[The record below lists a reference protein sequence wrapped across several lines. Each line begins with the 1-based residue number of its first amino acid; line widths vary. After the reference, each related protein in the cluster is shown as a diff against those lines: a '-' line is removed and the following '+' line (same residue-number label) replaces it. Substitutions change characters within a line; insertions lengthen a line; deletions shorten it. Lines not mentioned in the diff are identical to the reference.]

1 MEGGVSGMKTIE
13 MTGKTVEDAV
23 KNALNELKVTEDKI
37 EYEVLEEGTKGLF
50 KLLGAKPAKIKVK
63 VKRDYVFEA
72 KTFLRDVLNSMGI
85 KSEIRIKEENEAVK
99 ITLTGP
105 DMGILI
111 GYRGETL
118 DSLQYLV
125 SLVVNKGH
133 ETTYKRVVLDT
144 ENYRF
149 KREETL
155 KRLAQKVAGT
165 VRRTGKLIRLE
176 PMNPYERRIIHS
188 ALQDDRFIQTY
199 SEGDEP
205 YRRVVV
211 DLKKA

>member
-1 MEGGVSGMKTIE
+1 MKVLE
-13 MTGKTVEDAV
+13 MAGKTVEDALQ
-23 KNALNELKVTEDKI
+23 NALRELKLTENKV
-37 EYEVLEEGTKGLF
+37 EYEVLDEGHKGFLNI
-50 KLLGAKPAKIKVK
+50 GSKPAKIRVK
-63 VKRDYVFEA
+63 VRKDYISDA
-72 KTFLRDVLNSMGI
+72 KTFLGNVLDNMGV
-85 KSEIRIKEENEAVK
+85 KAEISIKEEDNAVR
-99 ITLTGP
+99 ISMSGP

-125 SLVVNKGH
+125 SLVVNKGG
-133 ETTYKRVVLDT
+133 ENEYKRVILDT
-144 ENYRF
+144 ENYRM

-155 KRLAQKVAGT
+155 KRLAKRIADKVRAT
-165 VRRTGKLIRLE
+165 NRQVKLE

-188 ALQDDRFIQTY
+188 ALQNDLNIETF

-211 DLKKA
+211 DLKKKA

>member
-1 MEGGVSGMKTIE
+1 MKVLE
-13 MTGKTVEDAV
+13 MVGKTVEDALQ
-23 KNALNELKVTEDKI
+23 NALKELKLTEDKV
-37 EYEVLEEGTKGLF
+37 EYEVLDEGHKGFLSI
-50 KLLGAKPAKIKVK
+50 GSRPAKIRVK
-63 VKRDYVFEA
+63 VRKDYINDA
-72 KTFLRDVLNSMGI
+72 RTFLSSVLDNMGV
-85 KSEIRIKEENEAVK
+85 KAEISIKEEDNAVR
-99 ITLTGP
+99 ISMAGP

-125 SLVVNKGH
+125 SLVVNKGG
-133 ETTYKRVVLDT
+133 ENEYKRVILDT
-144 ENYRF
+144 ENYRM

-155 KRLAQKVAGT
+155 KRLAKRIADKVRAT
-165 VRRTGKLIRLE
+165 NRQVKLE

-188 ALQDDRFIQTY
+188 ALQNDLNVETF

-211 DLKKA
+211 DLKKKA

>member
-1 MEGGVSGMKTIE
+1 MKVLE
-13 MTGKTVEDAV
+13 MAGKTVEEALQ
-23 KNALNELKVTEDKI
+23 NALRELKLTEDKV
-37 EYEVLEEGTKGLF
+37 EYEVLDEGHKGFLNI
-50 KLLGAKPAKIKVK
+50 GSKPAKIRVK
-63 VKRDYVFEA
+63 VRKDYISDA
-72 KTFLRDVLNSMGI
+72 KAFLGNVLENMGV
-85 KSEIRIKEENEAVK
+85 KAEISIKEEDNAVR
-99 ITLTGP
+99 ISMSGP

-125 SLVVNKGH
+125 SLVVNKGG
-133 ETTYKRVVLDT
+133 ENEYKRVILDT
-144 ENYRF
+144 ENYRM

-155 KRLAQKVAGT
+155 KRLAKRIADKVRAT
-165 VRRTGKLIRLE
+165 NRQVKLE

-188 ALQDDRFIQTY
+188 ALQNDLNVETF

-211 DLKKA
+211 DLKKKA

>member
-1 MEGGVSGMKTIE
+1 MKVLE
-13 MTGKTVEDAV
+13 MAGKTVEDALQ
-23 KNALNELKVTEDKI
+23 NALKQLKLTEDKV
-37 EYEVLEEGTKGLF
+37 ECEVLDEGHKGFLNI
-50 KLLGAKPAKIKVK
+50 GSRPAKIRVK
-63 VKRDYVFEA
+63 VKKDYINDA
-72 KTFLRDVLNSMGI
+72 KTFLGDVLDNMGV
-85 KSEIRIKEENEAVK
+85 KAEISIKEEDNAVR
-99 ITLTGP
+99 ISMAGP

-125 SLVVNKGH
+125 SLVVNKGG
-133 ETTYKRVVLDT
+133 ENEYKRVILDT
-144 ENYRF
+144 ENYRM

-155 KRLAQKVAGT
+155 KRLAKRIADKVRAT
-165 VRRTGKLIRLE
+165 NRQVKLE

-188 ALQDDRFIQTY
+188 ALQNDLNVETF

-211 DLKKA
+211 DLKKKA

>member
-1 MEGGVSGMKTIE
+1 MFGVIVLE
-13 MTGKTVEDAV
+13 MIGKTVEDAL
-23 KNALNELKVTEDKI
+23 KNALQELKLTEDKV
-37 EYEVLEEGTKGLF
+37 EYEVLDEGNKGFLKF
-50 KLLGAKPAKIKVK
+50 GARPARIKVK
-63 VKRDYVFEA
+63 VKRDYIYEA
-72 KTFLRDVLNSMGI
+72 ITFLRNVLSSMGV
-85 KSEIRIKEENEAVK
+85 KAEIRVKEEENVVK
-99 ITLTGP
+99 FTLTGP

-125 SLVVNKGH
+125 SLVLNKGH
-133 ETTYKRVVLDT
+133 ETEYKRVILDT
-144 ENYRF
+144 ENYRL

-155 KRLAQKVAGT
+155 KRLARRIAEKVKTTQKQV
-165 VRRTGKLIRLE
+165 KLE

-188 ALQDDRFIQTY
+188 ALQNDAYVETY

-211 DLKKA
+211 DMKKA

>member
-1 MEGGVSGMKTIE
+1 MKVLE
-13 MTGKTVEDAV
+13 MTGKTVEDALQ
-23 KNALNELKVTEDKI
+23 NALKELKLTEDKV
-37 EYEVLEEGTKGLF
+37 EYEVLDEGHKGFLNI
-50 KLLGAKPAKIKVK
+50 GSKPAKIRVK
-63 VKRDYVFEA
+63 VRKDYISDA
-72 KTFLRDVLNSMGI
+72 KTFLGSVLDNMGV
-85 KSEIRIKEENEAVK
+85 KAEISIKEEDNAVR
-99 ITLTGP
+99 ISMAGP

-125 SLVVNKGH
+125 SLVVNKGG
-133 ETTYKRVVLDT
+133 ENEYKRVILDT
-144 ENYRF
+144 ENYRM

-155 KRLAQKVAGT
+155 KRLAKRIADKVRAT
-165 VRRTGKLIRLE
+165 NRQVKLE

-188 ALQDDRFIQTY
+188 ALQNDLNVETF

-211 DLKKA
+211 DLKKKA

>member
-1 MEGGVSGMKTIE
+1 MKVLE
-13 MTGKTVEDAV
+13 MVGKTVDEAL
-23 KNALNELKVTEDKI
+23 KNAFEELKLTEDKVEFEI
-37 EYEVLEEGTKGLF
+37 LDEGNKGFLNF
-50 KLLGAKPAKIKVK
+50 LGNRPARIKVK
-63 VKRDYVFEA
+63 VKRDYLYEA
-72 KTFLRDVLNSMGI
+72 RSFLREVLVNMGVNA
-85 KSEIRIKEENEAVK
+85 EISVKEEDNVVK
-99 ITLTGP
+99 FNLTGP

-125 SLVVNKGH
+125 SLVLNKGH
-133 ETTYKRVVLDT
+133 ETEYKRVILDT
-144 ENYRF
+144 ENYRI

-155 KRLAQKVAGT
+155 KRLARRIADKVRA
-165 VRRTGKLIRLE
+165 TGKQVKLE

-188 ALQDDRFIQTY
+188 ALQSDPYIETY

>member
-1 MEGGVSGMKTIE
+1 MKVLE
-13 MTGKTVEDAV
+13 MTGKTVEDALQ
-23 KNALNELKVTEDKI
+23 NALKELKLTEDKV
-37 EYEVLEEGTKGLF
+37 EYEVLDEGHKGFLNI
-50 KLLGAKPAKIKVK
+50 GSKPAKIRVK
-63 VKRDYVFEA
+63 VRKDYISDA
-72 KTFLRDVLNSMGI
+72 KTFLGSVLDNMGV
-85 KSEIRIKEENEAVK
+85 KAEISIKEENNAVR
-99 ITLTGP
+99 ISMSGP

-125 SLVVNKGH
+125 SLVVNKGG
-133 ETTYKRVVLDT
+133 ENEYKRVILDT
-144 ENYRF
+144 ENYRM

-155 KRLAQKVAGT
+155 KRLAKRIADKVRAT
-165 VRRTGKLIRLE
+165 NRQVKLE

-188 ALQDDRFIQTY
+188 ALQNDLNVETF

-211 DLKKA
+211 DLKKKA

>member
-1 MEGGVSGMKTIE
+1 MKVLE
-13 MTGKTVEDAV
+13 MTGKTVEDALQ
-23 KNALNELKVTEDKI
+23 NALKELKLTEDKV
-37 EYEVLEEGTKGLF
+37 EYEVLDEGHKGFLNI
-50 KLLGAKPAKIKVK
+50 GSKPAKIRAKVRK
-63 VKRDYVFEA
+63 DYISDA
-72 KTFLRDVLNSMGI
+72 KTFLGSVLDNMGV
-85 KSEIRIKEENEAVK
+85 KAEISIKEENNAVR
-99 ITLTGP
+99 ISMSGP

-125 SLVVNKGH
+125 SLVVNKGG
-133 ETTYKRVVLDT
+133 ENEYKRVILDT
-144 ENYRF
+144 ENYRM

-155 KRLAQKVAGT
+155 KRLAKRIADKVRAT
-165 VRRTGKLIRLE
+165 NRQVKLE

-188 ALQDDRFIQTY
+188 ALQNDLNVETF

-211 DLKKA
+211 DLKKKA